1 MLRTA
6 LLCALY
12 IWDPPVGPVTHYEIE
27 LDGEPY
33 ETMHIITQPVEEVC
47 VDDDQPHTVTIWAV
61 FQDESRLE
69 ITEPGKPR
77 VIQANIPNVPL
88 DICRK
93 ADLDGDLRVGFSDF
107 GLWLGFFGTRCELP
121 DE

>member
-12 IWDPPVGPVTHYEIE
+12 IWDPPTGPVTHYEAE
-27 LDGEPY
+27 LDDEPY
-33 ETMHIITQPVEEVC
+33 ETIHLITEPVVEVC
-47 VDDDQPHTVTIWAV
+47 VSDDQSHTVRIWAV
-61 FQDESRLE
+61 FEDESRLE
-69 ITEPGKPR
+69 ITEPGHPR

-88 DICRK
+88 DICRA
-93 ADLDGDLRVGFSDF
+93 ADFTGDLRVGFGDF
-107 GLWLGFFGTRCELP
+107 GVFLRLFGTACELP